1 MGCNRV
7 PGVTSIIKRIAT
19 CLAAGWLLAALAAP
33 VQAAGTG
40 SETGPETGLPLPRF
54 VSLAAEPAN
63 VRTGPGVRYPIEW
76 VFKRKGLP
84 VEIIAE
90 YELWRKIRDSD
101 DAVGW
106 VHKRLLSGRRTVLV
120 GGDSMQVLL
129 EQPETGAK
137 TVTLAE
143 PGVVARLLE
152 CRGLWC
158 RIDAAGREGWIPRAS
173 LWGVAPD

>member
-1 MGCNRV
+1 MDCKRV
-7 PGVTSIIKRIAT
+7 PGVTTIIERIAT

-33 VQAAGTG
+33 LRAA
-40 SETGPETGLPLPRF
+40 ETGPETGLPLPRF
-54 VSLAAEPAN
+54 VSLAADPVN

-76 VFKRKGLP
+76 VFKRKTLP

-106 VHKRLLSGRRTVLV
+106 VHKSLLSGRRTVLV
-120 GGDSMQVLL
+120 SGDSLQALL
-129 EQPETGAK
+129 TEPDTGAK

-152 CRGLWC
+152 CRDLWC
-158 RIDAAGREGWIPRAS
+158 RVDAAGREGWIPRAS
-173 LWGVAPD
+173 LWGATPN